1 MRYNIFV
8 CRFGTFRYAEYR
20 NSAALYES
28 GEKMAKK
35 KSITRISDK
44 KRGRPKIRFSIW
56 GLILIFVIS
65 FSAWFI
71 IYMGAANFNENFLEE
86 EFGNNNE
93 ADSDIASA
101 ENNGEELDAAVDTEE
116 ASSENSVSKVT
127 NPISQSEAKSAE
139 YLSSCCLV
147 TDSTLIDMAKYTEL
161 KDVIGNNELSAAGC
175 NTVTIETSYGTSTAY
190 ELLQVKK
197 PEIIYIM
204 LGSDIGKSKIDDM
217 ISSYTEFVKNLRG
230 YLPDAA
236 IYIMQLP
243 PVHDDANA
251 TIGNGQINEFN
262 TKLLTIANMNNVYCI
277 DTNTALKGV
286 DGALSDEYRD
296 SGTGALTES
305 AYKAIAD
312 YILCHTV

>member
-1 MRYNIFV
+1 
-8 CRFGTFRYAEYR
+8 
-20 NSAALYES
+20 
-28 GEKMAKK
+28 MAKK

-44 KRGRPKIRFSIW
+44 KRGRPKVRFSIW
-56 GLILIFVIS
+56 GLILIFVLS

-71 IYMGAANFNENFLEE
+71 IYMAAANFNENFFSE
-86 EFGNNNE
+86 EFGEDKADEKKDSSPSDSGPVDNNISDDVEN
-93 ADSDIASA
+93 ADT
-101 ENNGEELDAAVDTEE
+101 AAAD
-116 ASSENSVSKVT
+116 KIT
-127 NPISQSEAKSAE
+127 NPIAQSEARSAD

-147 TDSTLIDMAKYTEL
+147 TDSTLIDMAKYTGL
-161 KDVIGNNELSAAGC
+161 KDVIGSSDLNAADC
-175 NTVTIETSYGTSTAY
+175 NKIAIESSYGTKSAY
-190 ELLQVKK
+190 EVLQAKK

-204 LGSDIGKSKIDDM
+204 LGSDIGTSKMEDM

-230 YLPDAA
+230 YLTDAD

-243 PVHDDANA
+243 PVRDDANA
-251 TIGNGQINEFN
+251 TINNGIINEFN

-286 DGALSDEYRD
+286 DGALSNEYRD
-296 SGTGALTES
+296 ASTGALTES

>member
-1 MRYNIFV
+1 
-8 CRFGTFRYAEYR
+8 
-20 NSAALYES
+20 
-28 GEKMAKK
+28 MAKK

-44 KRGRPKIRFSIW
+44 KRGRPKVRFSIW
-56 GLILIFVIS
+56 GLILIFVLS

-71 IYMGAANFNENFLEE
+71 IYMAAANFNENFFSE
-86 EFGNNNE
+86 EFGEDKADEKKDSSPSDSGPVDNNISDDVEN
-93 ADSDIASA
+93 ADT
-101 ENNGEELDAAVDTEE
+101 AAAD
-116 ASSENSVSKVT
+116 KIT
-127 NPISQSEAKSAE
+127 NPIAQSEARSAD

-147 TDSTLIDMAKYTEL
+147 TDSTLIDMAKYTGL
-161 KDVIGNNELSAAGC
+161 KDVIGSSDLNAAGC
-175 NTVTIETSYGTSTAY
+175 NKIAIESSYGTKSAY
-190 ELLQVKK
+190 EVLQAKK

-204 LGSDIGKSKIDDM
+204 LGSDIGTSKMDDM

-230 YLPDAA
+230 YLTDAD

-251 TIGNGQINEFN
+251 TINNGIINEFN

-286 DGALSDEYRD
+286 DGALSNEYRD
-296 SGTGALTES
+296 ASTGALTES

>member
-1 MRYNIFV
+1 
-8 CRFGTFRYAEYR
+8 
-20 NSAALYES
+20 L

-44 KRGRPKIRFSIW
+44 KRGRPKVRFSIW
-56 GLILIFVIS
+56 GLILIFVLS

-71 IYMGAANFNENFLEE
+71 IYMAAANFNENFFSE
-86 EFGNNNE
+86 EFGEDKADEKKDSSPSDSGPVDNNISDDVEN
-93 ADSDIASA
+93 ADT
-101 ENNGEELDAAVDTEE
+101 AAAD
-116 ASSENSVSKVT
+116 KIT
-127 NPISQSEAKSAE
+127 NPIAQSEARSAD

-147 TDSTLIDMAKYTEL
+147 TDSTLIDMAKYTGL
-161 KDVIGNNELSAAGC
+161 KDVIGSSDLNAADC
-175 NTVTIETSYGTSTAY
+175 NKIAIESSYGTKSAY
-190 ELLQVKK
+190 EVLQAKK

-204 LGSDIGKSKIDDM
+204 LGSDIGTSKMEDM

-230 YLPDAA
+230 YLTDAD

-251 TIGNGQINEFN
+251 TINNGIINEFN

-286 DGALSDEYRD
+286 DGALSNEYRD
-296 SGTGALTES
+296 ASTGALTES

>member
-1 MRYNIFV
+1 
-8 CRFGTFRYAEYR
+8 
-20 NSAALYES
+20 
-28 GEKMAKK
+28 MAKK

-44 KRGRPKIRFSIW
+44 KRGRPKVRFSIW
-56 GLILIFVIS
+56 GLILIFVLS

-71 IYMGAANFNENFLEE
+71 IYMAAANFNENFFSE
-86 EFGNNNE
+86 EFGEDKADEKKDSSPSDSGPVDNNISDDVEN
-93 ADSDIASA
+93 ADT
-101 ENNGEELDAAVDTEE
+101 AAAD
-116 ASSENSVSKVT
+116 KIT
-127 NPISQSEAKSAE
+127 NPIAQSEARSAD

-147 TDSTLIDMAKYTEL
+147 TDSTLIDMAKYTGL
-161 KDVIGNNELSAAGC
+161 KDVIGSSDLNAADC
-175 NTVTIETSYGTSTAY
+175 NKIAIESSYGTKSAY
-190 ELLQVKK
+190 EVLQAKK

-204 LGSDIGKSKIDDM
+204 LGSDIGTSKMEDM

-230 YLPDAA
+230 YLPDAD

-243 PVHDDANA
+243 PVRDDANA
-251 TIGNGQINEFN
+251 TINNGIINEFN

-286 DGALSDEYRD
+286 DGALSNEYRD
-296 SGTGALTES
+296 ASTGALTES

>member
-1 MRYNIFV
+1 
-8 CRFGTFRYAEYR
+8 
-20 NSAALYES
+20 
-28 GEKMAKK
+28 MA
-35 KSITRISDK
+35 
-44 KRGRPKIRFSIW
+44 
-56 GLILIFVIS
+56 
-65 FSAWFI
+65 
-71 IYMGAANFNENFLEE
+71 AANFNENFFSE
-86 EFGNNNE
+86 EFGNDKDEEKNDNSPSDSAPVDNNVSE
-93 ADSDIASA
+93 SEEDADTNATDKI
-101 ENNGEELDAAVDTEE
+101 
-116 ASSENSVSKVT
+116 T
-127 NPISQSEAKSAE
+127 NPIAQSEAKSAD

-147 TDSTLIDMAKYTEL
+147 TASTLIDMAKYTDL
-161 KDVIGNNELSAAGC
+161 KDVIGSSELNAAGC
-175 NTVTIETSYGTSTAY
+175 NTIAIESSYGTKSAY
-190 ELLQVKK
+190 EVLQTKK

-204 LGSDIGKSKIDDM
+204 LGSDIGTSKMEDM

-230 YLPDAA
+230 YLTDAD

-251 TIGNGQINEFN
+251 TINNSIINEFN

-296 SGTGALTES
+296 SATGELTES